1 MEHYYETTHE
11 SGNLTITTK
20 HATLDEA
27 IEFAEANRIEEIHE
41 IGGSFDD
48 FAKCGF
54 CGEWLPI
61 QDLNVN
67 GWCDH
72 CEWYTTK
79 GRC

>member
-11 SGNLTITTK
+11 SGNLTITAK
-20 HATLDEA
+20 HATLEEA
-27 IEFAEANRIEEIHE
+27 IEFAEANSIEEIHE

-54 CGEWLPI
+54 CGDWLPI
-61 QDLNVN
+61 QDLDDN
-67 GWCDH
+67 GWCAH